1 MTSWAERR
9 ILYLDTETYSSIDLR
24 SAGLYRYMEAPD
36 FEVMLLPYAW
46 NDEPVRVLDMFDP
59 EDREVLPD
67 IIAGLHDPDTLKAIT
82 KMLEM
87 LEENDDVQNVYHNA
101 ELPEEDEE
109 E

>member
-1 MTSWAERR
+1 MGGKNAGSQSVTDE
-9 ILYLDTETYSSIDLR
+9 DT
-24 SAGLYRYMEAPD
+24 
-36 FEVMLLPYAW
+36 VK
-46 NDEPVRVLDMFDP
+46 N
-59 EDREVLPD
+59 
-67 IIAGLHDPDTLKAIT
+67 IT

>member
-1 MTSWAERR
+1 MIPQNTVAVTDE
-9 ILYLDTETYSSIDLR
+9 ETIK
-24 SAGLYRYMEAPD
+24 
-36 FEVMLLPYAW
+36 
-46 NDEPVRVLDMFDP
+46 N
-59 EDREVLPD
+59 
-67 IIAGLHDPDTLKAIT
+67 IT